1 MATHQVEW
9 QEMPPEV
16 CRRGAVSIGNFDG
29 VHRGHAALLAELRR
43 QADALGCPAVAL
55 TFDPHPLQLL
65 RPGPQPPPLSTLADR
80 ARWLHD
86 LGADHVLVLHTTPDL
101 LALRAV
107 EFFDEVLRKRLAV
120 RALVEG
126 VNFGFGHGR
135 EGDVHTLERL
145 CRPAGIA
152 LAIVPPVLLD
162 GEEVSS
168 SRIRTALLGG
178 AVEEAARLLG
188 RPHRLHGTVGT
199 GQHRGQA
206 LGFPTANLERLETL
220 APGDGVFA
228 VRAHLR
234 GTPHPGAANV
244 GPNPTFGEEAR
255 KVEVHLIDF
264 HGDLYGQPL
273 AVDFL
278 RRLRDT
284 RPFAGVAELV
294 EQLRHDIEQARQA
307 AALPDPDGPR

>member
-9 QEMPPEV
+9 QAMPPEV
-16 CRRGAVSIGNFDG
+16 CRRGAVAIGNFDG
-29 VHRGHAALLAELRR
+29 VHRGHAMLVAELRR
-43 QADALGCPAVAL
+43 QADNLRCLAVPL
-55 TFDPHPLQLL
+55 TFDPHPLALL

-86 LGADHVLVLHTTPDL
+86 LGTDHVLILHTTPDL
-101 LALRAV
+101 LALRAT
-107 EFFDEVLRKRLAV
+107 EFFDEVLCRRLAV

-126 VNFGFGHGR
+126 GNFGFGRGR
-135 EGDVHTLERL
+135 EGDIHTLERL
-145 CRPAGIA
+145 CQPAGVV

-199 GQHRGQA
+199 GQRRGMA
-206 LGFPTANLERLETL
+206 LGFPTANLEQLETL
-220 APGDGVFA
+220 VPGDGVYA
-228 VRAHLR
+228 VRAHVR
-234 GTPHPGAANV
+234 GAAYPGAASV
-244 GPNPTFGEEAR
+244 GPNPTFGEDAR
-255 KVEVHLIDF
+255 KVEVHLLDF

-278 RRLRDT
+278 RRLRDIRT
-284 RPFAGVAELV
+284 FAGVPELV
-294 EQLRHDIEQARQA
+294 EQLRRDVEQARQA
-307 AALPDPDGPR
+307 ALPSPDAPR